1 MITNIFFII
10 FFGGNTFILILNPSE
25 ANLSTMDNLKRVIV
39 DYKKLTP
46 EVLKLLVEK
55 YPDGYGDNDVINF
68 RNLKGELIEAV
79 EVSTDDTKY
88 LVKISSKLEHS
99 MANFDEDEDD
109 DDNID
114 TEDIG
119 KIPGNEED
127 DDFSDSDSDDDDDRD
142 DIEDVEDIDDAD
154 EDDDDY

>member
-1 MITNIFFII
+1 
-10 FFGGNTFILILNPSE
+10 
-25 ANLSTMDNLKRVIV
+25 MDNLKRVIV

-99 MANFDEDEDD
+99 MANFDEDED
-109 DDNID
+109 
-114 TEDIG
+114 EDENLDSEDLG
-119 KIPGNEED
+119 KIPGNDD
-127 DDFSDSDSDDDDDRD
+127 DDFSDSESDDDDADE
-142 DIEDVEDIDDAD
+142 IEEA
-154 EDDDDY
+154 EDDDDDDDDDY

>member
-1 MITNIFFII
+1 DKIVEKDRRKVRYWQPII
-10 FFGGNTFILILNPSE
+10 FFHNFFPCNYFYSNFRSIRNKSYQ
-25 ANLSTMDNLKRVIV
+25 MDNLKRVIV

-88 LVKISSKLEHS
+88 LVKISSKLERT
-99 MANFDEDEDD
+99 MANFDEDEE
-109 DDNID
+109 DDNLD
-114 TEDIG
+114 TEDLD
-119 KIPGNEED
+119 KLPD
-127 DDFSDSDSDDDDDRD
+127 DDEDFSDDS
-142 DIEDVEDIDDAD
+142 EE
-154 EDDDDY
+154 E

>member
-1 MITNIFFII
+1 
-10 FFGGNTFILILNPSE
+10 
-25 ANLSTMDNLKRVIV
+25 MDNLKRVIV

-109 DDNID
+109 DDSID

-119 KIPGNEED
+119 KIPGNDD
-127 DDFSDSDSDDDDDRD
+127 DDFSDSDSDDDDDD
-142 DIEDVEDIDDAD
+142 ETDEIEDAEDIDEDG